1 MSLVQVH
8 DPRPGWETRWLRQ
21 AGVLAFRNGPLCLAL
36 LAMMIVPG
44 FIANHL
50 EIRFVS
56 LRVLLE
62 TAIWTSLVA
71 LPFCVWMARAI
82 LRREGYA
89 APAFGMEDL
98 KSLVPSMFL
107 SCLAM
112 TLPAL
117 VILAIE
123 GLATQPEGAGG
134 YLSTLPLMAI
144 PLVLGTR
151 MAMFL
156 MVRAAM
162 PEWSTL
168 ECDQVAGKAATVFG
182 RRVWR
187 PRRVL
192 ILSMVCLCAV
202 LPFLAA
208 GPLAVLGFFWFYVS
222 AREIIGGV
230 DGNRESSSRT
240 SLALASASA

>member
-1 MSLVQVH
+1 MSSVQVH

-44 FIANHL
+44 FVANRL

-71 LPFCVWMARAI
+71 LPFCVWMARAV

-89 APAFGMEDL
+89 APSFGRGDL
-98 KSLVPSMFL
+98 HALTPPML
-107 SCLAM
+107 RSCLAM
-112 TLPAL
+112 TFPAL
-117 VILAIE
+117 IILAIE
-123 GLATQPEGAGG
+123 RIAAQPGEADG
-134 YLSTLPLMAI
+134 YLSTLPLLAI

-156 MVRAAM
+156 MARAAM
-162 PEWSTL
+162 PDWSAP
-168 ECDQVAGKAATVFG
+168 ECDQVAARAAGVFA

-187 PRRVL
+187 PWRVP
-192 ILSMVCLCAV
+192 ILVMICLCVV
-202 LPFLAA
+202 LPFLVA
-208 GPLAVLGFFWFYVS
+208 GPLAVFGFFWFYVA

-230 DGNRESSSRT
+230 DGNREASSRT
-240 SLALASASA
+240 SVTPAAASA